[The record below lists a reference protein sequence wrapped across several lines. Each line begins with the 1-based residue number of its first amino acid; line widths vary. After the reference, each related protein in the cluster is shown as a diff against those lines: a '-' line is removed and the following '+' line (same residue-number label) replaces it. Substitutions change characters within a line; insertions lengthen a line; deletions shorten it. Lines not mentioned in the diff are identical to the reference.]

1 MQCSQDPQDSRLESK
16 VDYIIELLEKSEES
30 NQRIERHITFI
41 ERIYEQL
48 HTPLSYIKNQIMWLL
63 GRPTAELDHISNQ
76 HDEENQ

>member
-1 MQCSQDPQDSRLESK
+1 MECAQDSRLESK
-16 VDYIIELLEKSEES
+16 VDYIIELLEKSKES

-48 HTPLSYIKNQIMWLL
+48 HTPLSYFKNQIMWLL

-76 HDEENQ
+76 RDEENQ